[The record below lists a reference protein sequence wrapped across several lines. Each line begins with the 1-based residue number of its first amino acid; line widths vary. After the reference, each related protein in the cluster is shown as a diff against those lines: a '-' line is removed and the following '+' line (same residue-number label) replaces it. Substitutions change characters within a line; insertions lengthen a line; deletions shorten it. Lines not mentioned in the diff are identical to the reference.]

1 MIMSL
6 EEKKQ
11 EVIEDFSVYDEWL
24 DKYEYLIEL
33 GKTLEAYPEEEKT
46 EDKLIKGCQSRVWL
60 DYELKDGKLYFR
72 ADSDAII
79 TKGIISLLL
88 SVYSGRTPSEIAAD
102 DFDFVEKIGLKENLS
117 PTRANGLVSMID
129 TIKWIA
135 NDAAA
140 KEQMAGQA
148 GHDENTQAGHD
159 ENTQAGH
166 DENTQAG
173 HDGAVIPGSTGNPS
187 KDVLS
192 AEDVAA
198 LQPLYA
204 DVILAL
210 KQVYDP
216 EIPVNI
222 YDLGLIYELNIDK
235 DRKVSIVMTFT
246 APNCPMADEVMHEVE
261 DCVKRV
267 PGVTGCSIELTFE
280 PVWDRSMLS
289 EEARVD
295 LGLDYE
301 EDDYGKLS

>member
-1 MIMSL
+1 MTL

-11 EVIEDFSVYDEWL
+11 AVIEEFSMYDEWL

-33 GKTLEAYPEEEKT
+33 GKALEAYPEEEKT

-79 TKGIISLLL
+79 TKGIISLLI
-88 SVYSGRTPSEIAAD
+88 SVYSGRTPAEIADD
-102 DFDFVEKIGLKENLS
+102 DFGFVNEIGLRENLS
-117 PTRANGLVSMID
+117 PTRANGLVSMIE
-129 TIKWIA
+129 TIK
-135 NDAAA
+135 NAA
-140 KEQMAGQA
+140 KEMAA
-148 GHDENTQAGHD
+148 TAEAP
-159 ENTQAGH
+159 
-166 DENTQAG
+166 
-173 HDGAVIPGSTGNPS
+173 VIPSDAKES
-187 KDVLS
+187 KEVLT

-235 DRKVSIVMTFT
+235 EKKVSIVMTFT

-261 DCVKRV
+261 ESVKRV
-267 PGVTGCSIELTFE
+267 PGVTGCHIELTFE

-301 EDDYGKLS
+301 EDYYGKLS

>member
-1 MIMSL
+1 MSL

-11 EVIEDFSVYDEWL
+11 QVIEDFSMYDEWL

-33 GKTLEAYPEEEKT
+33 GKSLDAYPEEEKT

-60 DYELKDGKLYFR
+60 DCELKDGKLWFR

-79 TKGIISLLL
+79 TKGIISLLIG
-88 SVYSGRTPSEIAAD
+88 VYSGRTPEEIAAD
-102 DFDFVEKIGLKENLS
+102 DFGFVNEIGLRENLS
-117 PTRANGLVSMID
+117 PTRANGLVSMIE
-129 TIKWIA
+129 TIKA
-135 NDAAA
+135 KA
-140 KEQMAGQA
+140 KEIAGQ
-148 GHDENTQAGHD
+148 T
-159 ENTQAGH
+159 
-166 DENTQAG
+166 G
-173 HDGAVIPGSTGNPS
+173 HDGETGHDVVDLDAAVISSDAPS
-187 KDVLS
+187 VIPSEAHSVIPSEAKESPVLT

-235 DRKVSIVMTFT
+235 ERRVSILMTFT

-261 DCVKRV
+261 ESVKRV
-267 PGVTGCSIELTFE
+267 PGVTGCTIELTFE

-289 EEARVD
+289 EEARVE

-301 EDDYGKLS
+301 EDDYGKLNES

>member
-1 MIMSL
+1 MFEQSDFDVDMTL

-11 EVIEDFSVYDEWL
+11 AVIEEFSMYDEWL

-33 GKTLEAYPEEEKT
+33 GKALEAYPEEEKT

-79 TKGIISLLL
+79 TKGIISLLI
-88 SVYSGRTPSEIAAD
+88 SVYSGRTPEEIAAD
-102 DFDFVEKIGLKENLS
+102 DFGFVNEIGLRENLS
-117 PTRANGLVSMID
+117 PTRANGLVSMIE
-129 TIKWIA
+129 TIK
-135 NDAAA
+135 NAAREA
-140 KEQMAGQA
+140 
-148 GHDENTQAGHD
+148 
-159 ENTQAGH
+159 
-166 DENTQAG
+166 
-173 HDGAVIPGSTGNPS
+173 AVIPSEAMESPDSHVGQRPPQ
-187 KDVLS
+187 KDNAQVLS

-235 DRKVSIVMTFT
+235 ERKVSIVMTFT

-261 DCVKRV
+261 DSVKRV
-267 PGVTGCSIELTFE
+267 PGVTGCHIELTFE